1 MKMKKEKSFRGCQ
14 SCRRE
19 MEKIIKNGKNTRDDA
34 DDTEDGDDNNNNN
47 NKNKND
53 TLCNSMKGDGAV
65 GMRVD
70 VFWPKEKKYY
80 RGIVRLTQTLR
91 GTTHR

>member
-1 MKMKKEKSFRGCQ
+1 
-14 SCRRE
+14 

-34 DDTEDGDDNNNNN
+34 DDTEDGDDNNNNNN

-70 VFWPKEKKYY
+70 VFLAKGKEVLS
-80 RGIVRLTQTLR
+80 G
-91 GTTHR
+91 HREFV